1 MAVNDADHFA
11 LFGLPRCFALDSA
24 ALDTAWKRVSMAV
37 HPDRFATA
45 SPAEKRVAM
54 QWSSRANEA
63 YRVLRDP
70 LARAR
75 YLCELAGVDLQSE
88 TNTAMPAEFL
98 MRQMQWHER
107 LDEVQERN
115 DDAGLAAL
123 VTELTTER
131 EALVATLGRLLDAGD
146 YTGAA
151 AQVREWMFLDRIA
164 AQARAANPA

>member
-11 LFGLPRCFALDSA
+11 LFGLPRQFAVDPVALDA
-24 ALDTAWKRVSMAV
+24 AWKRVSMAV

-63 YRVLRDP
+63 YRVLREP
-70 LARAR
+70 LSRAR
-75 YLCELAGVDLQSE
+75 YLCELGGVDVQSE

-107 LDEVQERN
+107 LDELQ
-115 DDAGLAAL
+115 DGGDAQGLATLEA
-123 VTELTTER
+123 ELAQAH
-131 EALVATLGRLLDAGD
+131 EALVAQLGILLDKGD

-151 AQVREWMFLDRIA
+151 ALVREWMFLDRIA
-164 AQARAANPA
+164 AQARTANPA

>member
-1 MAVNDADHFA
+1 MPVVDADYFA
-11 LFGLPRCFALDSA
+11 LFGLPKRYALDSN
-24 ALDTAWKRVSMAV
+24 ALDAAWKRVCMAV

-63 YRVLRDP
+63 YRILRDP

-88 TNTAMPAEFL
+88 TNTAMPADFL
-98 MRQMQWHER
+98 IRQMQWHER
-107 LDEVQERN
+107 LDEVQEQS
-115 DDAGLAAL
+115 DGAGLATLTA
-123 VTELTTER
+123 ELGAER
-131 EALVATLGRLLDAGD
+131 ERLVANLGRLLDQED

-151 AQVREWMFLDRIA
+151 ALVREWMFLDRIA
-164 AQARAANPA
+164 AQARAVDPA